1 MMLQLNQDTVFINL
15 QAQDCLSA
23 INKLAKS
30 LFEQGFVT
38 AEYGAMTCRR
48 EEIHPTG
55 LPTSPICIAFP
66 HADCEG
72 VLQSALAVGILE
84 QPVKFRNMADPDEQL
99 DVHIVIMM
107 ANSNPTEQ
115 IDTLRNLAELF
126 GEGEKL
132 VELQHQPDSEAAVNW
147 LKRELRLDI

>member
-1 MMLQLNQDTVFINL
+1 M
-15 QAQDCLSA
+15 
-23 INKLAKS
+23 
-30 LFEQGFVT
+30 
-38 AEYGAMTCRR
+38 
-48 EEIHPTG
+48 
-55 LPTSPICIAFP
+55 
-66 HADCEG
+66 
-72 VLQSALAVGILE
+72 GILE

-132 VELQHQPDSEAAVNW
+132 VELQYQPDSEAAVNW

>member
-1 MMLQLNQDTVFINL
+1 MLQLNSSTVFINL
-15 QAQDCLSA
+15 QAADCLSV
-23 INKLAKS
+23 IDILANS

-38 AEYGAMTCRR
+38 SEYGNMTCRR

-55 LPTSPICIAFP
+55 LPTTPFFIAFP

-72 VLQSALAVGILE
+72 VVQSALAVGILE
-84 QPVKFRNMADPDEQL
+84 KPVKFRNMADPDEEL

-107 ANSNPTEQ
+107 ANSDPTEQ
-115 IDTLRNLAELF
+115 VETLRNLAELF

-132 VELQHQPDSEAAVNW
+132 VELQSQPTSEAAVNW
-147 LKRELRLDI
+147 LKRELRLDK